1 MASSNY
7 RAGVHLWMP
16 NLFNFKGGIQ
26 VYSDFFLSALQKL
39 YPQVD
44 YDVCLMHDSFV
55 PPERKISLGTKFHF
69 AGSWPQPLR
78 TSAFLLQ
85 ILKLGYWQRP
95 DLVISTH
102 LNFTPAAQCLK
113 RLQGIPYWTVA
124 HGIEAWD
131 IQRPRLQAALQGAE
145 RILAVSHYTRDR
157 LLQEQSLD
165 PSRVSV
171 LPNTFDPSRF
181 QIGPKPRHLLE
192 RYGLDPQQPILL
204 TVARL
209 TDADRY
215 KGYEQIIAALPQVR
229 EAIPNVHYLI
239 VGKGKDQPRIEAL
252 IRRKGLQNAVT
263 LAGFVPDQELCDYY
277 NLCDLFVMPS
287 KREGFGIVYLEA
299 LACGKPAIGGNQDGA
314 VDALC
319 RGEIGALV
327 NPDDVG
333 EIAHTI
339 VSILKGTYP
348 NPLLYQPETLRQ
360 QVIQKFGFSH
370 YTQGLGELLPLSRL
384 GAAHL

>member
-1 MASSNY
+1 MASSNHQ
-7 RAGVHLWMP
+7 AGVHLWMP

-26 VYSDFFLSALQKL
+26 VYSNFFLSALQKL
-39 YPQVD
+39 YPQVH

-55 PPERKISLGTKFHF
+55 PQEQERLPGAKFHL
-69 AGSWPQPLR
+69 AGGWPQPLR
-78 TSAFLLQ
+78 TSAFLVQ
-85 ILKLGYWQRP
+85 ILRLGYWQQP
-95 DLVISTH
+95 NLVISTH

-113 RLQGIPYWTVA
+113 RLRGIPYWTVA

-131 IQRPRLQAALQGAE
+131 IQQPRLQAALQGAD

-181 QIGPKPRHLLE
+181 QIGPKPRHLLD
-192 RYGLDPQQPILL
+192 RYGLDSQQPILL

-229 EAIPNVHYLI
+229 ETIPNVHYLI

-252 IRRKGLQNAVT
+252 IRQKGLQNAVT

-277 NLCDLFVMPS
+277 NLCDLFAMPS

-327 NPDDVG
+327 NPDDGG

-348 NPLLYQPETLRQ
+348 NPLLYQPEALRQ

-384 GAAHL
+384 EGAHP